1 MTEYTTIKTEV
12 KGKIG
17 LITLDRPKALNALCD
32 ALATELTDAIETFD
46 NDPAIH
52 VLVLT
57 GNDKAFAAGA
67 DIKEIAPKSFHDV
80 YSENFITKWECAAR
94 CRKPI
99 IAAISGYA
107 LGGGCELAMMC
118 DMIIASET
126 AKFSQPEITI
136 GILPGAGGTQRLTK
150 AVGKAK
156 AMELCLTGR
165 MFSAEEADAMGL
177 ITKVVPQDSLM
188 EEFFAL
194 AEKIAGYSLPVTMMI
209 KEAINQSFE
218 TSLAEGIHFERRLFH
233 GAFSLEDRVEGM
245 QAFIEKRDAEYKNK

>member
-1 MTEYTTIKTEV
+1 MTDYATIKTEI
-12 KGKIG
+12 KGKVG
-17 LITLDRPKALNALCD
+17 LITLNRPQALNALCD
-32 ALATELTDAIETFD
+32 ELATELTQAIETFD
-46 NDPAIH
+46 NDPKIH
-52 VLVLT
+52 VLILT
-57 GNDKAFAAGA
+57 GSEKAFAAGA
-67 DIKEIAPKSFHDV
+67 DIKEIAPKTFSDV

-118 DMIIASET
+118 DMIIATTT

-136 GILPGAGGTQRLTK
+136 GILPGAGGTQRLTR

-165 MFSAEEADAMGL
+165 MFSAEEAEKMGL
-177 ITKVVPQDSLM
+177 VTKVVEPEALI
-188 EEFFAL
+188 EETFSL
-194 AEKIAGYSLPVTMMI
+194 AEKIASFSLPVTMMI

-218 TSLAEGIHFERRLFH
+218 TGLKDGIHFERRLFH
-233 GAFSLEDRVEGM
+233 GAFSLEDRHEGM
-245 QAFIEKRDAEYKNK
+245 QAFIEKREAKYKNK

>member
-1 MTEYTTIKTEV
+1 MTDYATIKTEI
-12 KGKIG
+12 KGKVG
-17 LITLDRPKALNALCD
+17 LITLNRPQALNALCD
-32 ALATELTDAIETFD
+32 ELATELTQAIETFD
-46 NDPAIH
+46 NDPKIH
-52 VLVLT
+52 VLILT
-57 GNDKAFAAGA
+57 GSEKAFAAGA
-67 DIKEIAPKSFHDV
+67 DIKEIAPKTFSDV

-118 DMIIASET
+118 DMIIATTT

-136 GILPGAGGTQRLTK
+136 GILPGAGGTQRLTR

-165 MFSAEEADAMGL
+165 MFSAEEAEKMGL
-177 ITKVVPQDSLM
+177 VTKVVEPEALI
-188 EEFFAL
+188 EETFSL
-194 AEKIAGYSLPVTMMI
+194 AEKIASFSLPVTMMI

-218 TSLAEGIHFERRLFH
+218 TGLKDGIHFERRLFH
-233 GAFSLEDRVEGM
+233 GAFSLEDRNEGM
-245 QAFIEKRDAEYKNK
+245 QAFIEKREAQYKNK